1 MKQDVLF
8 ENKRRGQ
15 IKKAAENDTLIL
27 LPVGILEEHGPHL
40 PINTDNIIAYEIA
53 RRVAEKLND
62 KIPTLVMPTVW
73 AGYHGKELADIPGG
87 IRVMPETLYHYVYD
101 ICESLVRNGFR
112 KIAMINGHG
121 QNPAILELV
130 TRKIADEFG
139 VHMMVTYP
147 LKMIG
152 SKAGLKIKHSPE
164 GGAGGHAGEEETALI
179 LALQEE
185 LVDMSLAPEGDR
197 CRHRTK
203 FFGGDL
209 FPEHETMSF
218 GYYSTWAVQGS
229 RSGVLG
235 EPKYA
240 TKEEGEK
247 FLELIIKNYV
257 ELMKEFYE
265 LEPQKVTG
273 LD

>member
-15 IKKAAENDTLIL
+15 IKEAARNNTLVL

-40 PINTDNIIAYEIA
+40 PINTDNIIAYDISKL
-53 RRVAEKLND
+53 VAEKLND

-87 IRVMPETLYHYVYD
+87 IRVMPETLFHYVYD
-101 ICESLVRNGFR
+101 ICESLIRNGFK
-112 KIAMINGHG
+112 KIAMVNGHG

-139 VHMMVTYP
+139 VNMMVTYP

-152 SKAGLKIKHSPE
+152 SKEGLKIKRSPE

-179 LALQEE
+179 LALRRE
-185 LVDMSLAPEGDR
+185 LADMSLAPQGDR
-197 CRHRTK
+197 CMHRTK
-203 FFGGDL
+203 FFSGDM

-218 GYYSTWAVQGS
+218 GYFSTWAAQGS

-240 TKEEGEK
+240 TEEEGRR
-247 FLELIIKNYV
+247 FLELIVGNYV
-257 ELMKEFYE
+257 ELLTEFYE
-265 LEPQKVTG
+265 LETQEVTG